1 MPRVYFDNAATTPI
15 SEVALQAFIEQARQV
30 GNPSSLHTYGRN
42 ARKELEEAREKLAEL
57 VGAHSTEVIFTGS
70 GTESNNLALKGIY
83 WQRNTEDAARKVIVI
98 SSFEHHAVLDPAQ
111 WLKEFAGA
119 EVVQIP
125 VTNEGFIDLT
135 VYEEVLNN
143 RKDEIALVSVM
154 HSNNEVGTIQ
164 PIAKIAEIANQFDI
178 PVHTDA
184 VQSFGKVPLDF
195 KALKIFAMT
204 ISAHKIGGPVGVG
217 ALILK
222 KGVDITPILHG
233 GGQERDIRSGTL
245 NAAGIVGFVA
255 AAQSAIR
262 DMNANAQKVSSLRDK
277 LISAIKDQIPDAV
290 INGIDTSSNNDKC
303 LPGIANIS
311 FPNTE
316 SDSLLVL
323 FDAEGIACSTGSAC
337 SAGVQE
343 ASHVLL
349 AMGRSERQ
357 ARSSLRFSL
366 GTANTEADIEYLRTC
381 IKRVIERARAAFS
394 VANQTVSK

>member
-57 VGAHSTEVIFTGS
+57 LGAHSTEVIFTGS

-83 WQRNTEDAARKVIVI
+83 WQRQSEDAAKKVIVI
-98 SSFEHHAVLDPAQ
+98 SSFEHHAVLDPAH
-111 WLKEFAGA
+111 WLKDFAGA
-119 EVVQIP
+119 EIVQIP
-125 VTNEGFIDLT
+125 VTNEGFIDLAFF
-135 VYEEVLNN
+135 EEVVTK

-164 PIAKIAEIANQFDI
+164 PIAKIAEIANQFNI

-195 KALKIFAMT
+195 KDLKVFALT

-262 DMNANAQKVSSLRDK
+262 DMNTNGQKVSSLRDK
-277 LISAIKDQIPDAV
+277 LIAAIKEQIPDAV
-290 INGIDTSSNNDKC
+290 INGVATASNSDDC

-394 VANQTVSK
+394 VTNQTVSK